1 MGQPGLATWHLG
13 SFRRKNSC
21 GPLGGQAHLFHHIL
35 LDKTSHQARLKRE
48 MSFISSWRSKKTT
61 LPGAWTWGS
70 RRTGLL
76 WQHDILLTPVTCPP
90 MIFIRRR
97 PNKPPYVSLTPTNS
111 YSHFWQ
117 IMFYSRGKMEL
128 LNVLESRGARWTWNW
143 KMIFL
148 TFRGARTFAWD
159 DQENRTEGK
168 TSKAVGMKS
177 TEARGLVK
185 RPGITNRSHCHL

>member
-1 MGQPGLATWHLG
+1 MQYLVWDSVTLEECG
-13 SFRRKNSC
+13 SCRQESKINRCFISRFLPSASLPMRRKKSVAGLGRRSE
-21 GPLGGQAHLFHHIL
+21 GPGAAPAGPRGGQAHLFHHIL

-111 YSHFWQ
+111 YSHF
-117 IMFYSRGKMEL
+117 
-128 LNVLESRGARWTWNW
+128 
-143 KMIFL
+143 
-148 TFRGARTFAWD
+148 
-159 DQENRTEGK
+159 
-168 TSKAVGMKS
+168 
-177 TEARGLVK
+177 
-185 RPGITNRSHCHL
+185 